1 MASKEIPQ
9 GKTLP
14 RSPQGP
20 LTRSA
25 RKRAEEAAAR
35 RRLQQ
40 QDLDANPDA
49 ENEEQ
54 EDADEEDNIDSDL
67 KIKPFNLGEDELD
80 SDVGKLSPELEKTNE
95 VRRDL
100 KRSNDFLC

>member
-54 EDADEEDNIDSDL
+54 EDADEEVIGTPTRALVHSSPPLYFRTDTCLLLLPGFVIHISITN
-67 KIKPFNLGEDELD
+67 NLI
-80 SDVGKLSPELEKTNE
+80 LSI
-95 VRRDL
+95 
-100 KRSNDFLC
+100 SI